1 MGKKDKIKLKLTTL
15 VRIFMRVVLIKL
27 NCTRCEALALGA
39 SWRVLLVPMVAA
51 ARTVPKSG
59 QRYYSAAQAAPA
71 TKNSA
76 VSCVE
81 FAHASEALC
90 CADFLPTQV
99 SLTAFFFFLVYFFRN
114 RCLSRRFGVL
124 GGRPQ
129 ELQAA
134 RLALLTPGRNAS
146 FSVYIYK
153 LLIVTPDGRNHL
165 FIVYPWYYMVTSRAH
180 AT

>member
-1 MGKKDKIKLKLTTL
+1 MGTRPLRSLQRTRLRAAVHHAPPLRVSCPFAVIITFILWRMGKKDKIKLKLTTL

-71 TKNSA
+71 TNNSA

-99 SLTAFFFFLVYFFRN
+99 SLTAFFSFPCVFF
-114 RCLSRRFGVL
+114 
-124 GGRPQ
+124 
-129 ELQAA
+129 
-134 RLALLTPGRNAS
+134 
-146 FSVYIYK
+146 
-153 LLIVTPDGRNHL
+153 
-165 FIVYPWYYMVTSRAH
+165 
-180 AT
+180 